1 MKPLNRILLGTD
13 FSPGAAAAVR
23 CAGELGRS
31 FGSEILLVHVDEA
44 AGPSPGQG
52 SDPDHRVAGLARS
65 LGEACAALREAGLR
79 CRRVLSSGDAAVEI
93 LRLAVAERCGLIVVG
108 SHGRSDVRG
117 LLLGS
122 VADRVVRRAPLP
134 VLVARHPETVCEDDQ
149 PSWPTLGATAMGRI
163 PIPT

>member
-23 CAGELGRS
+23 CARELGRG

-44 AGPSPGQG
+44 GPSASPRPG
-52 SDPDHRVAGLARS
+52 PDHRLAGLARS
-65 LGEACAALREAGLR
+65 LGAASAALREMGLR
-79 CRRVLSSGDAAVEI
+79 CRQVLSSGDAAAEI

-108 SHGRSDVRG
+108 SHGCGDVRS

-134 VLVARHPETVCEDDQ
+134 VLVARHPEAVCESDP
-149 PSWPTLGATAMGRI
+149 PSWPTLGS
-163 PIPT
+163 PTTDGAVAPD